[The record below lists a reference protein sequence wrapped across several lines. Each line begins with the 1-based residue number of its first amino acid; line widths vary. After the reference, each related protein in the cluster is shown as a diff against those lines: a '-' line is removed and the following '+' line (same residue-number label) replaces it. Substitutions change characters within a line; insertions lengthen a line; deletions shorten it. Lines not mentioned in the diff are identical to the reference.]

1 MKPATGKIW
10 GQAGAGD
17 SKKPPAI
24 RANHTVGF
32 GESCMLGRKFYQKQ
46 ELETFRVCYQRFWE
60 KYSFGSLKTARAQ
73 AKVLLRHLRTLFGSV
88 LMTLPSLLYVQCW
101 RETSKVLKSMRT
113 LCVTIAMKCRWN
125 SLENLAER
133 SSGERK
139 SREEEVNVMF
149 RRLWR
154 KKVQQWRQL
163 DCPQSATIIPRKR
176 QISSALTANVV
187 GC

>member
-1 MKPATGKIW
+1 MKPPRVRS
-10 GQAGAGD
+10 GQD
-17 SKKPPAI
+17 SKKPAAI
-24 RANHTVGF
+24 RTNHIVGF
-32 GESCMLGRKFYQKQ
+32 GESCMLGRKFYH
-46 ELETFRVCYQRFWE
+46 QRFWW
-60 KYSFGSLKTARAQ
+60 KYSFGALKTARTPGEGL
-73 AKVLLRHLRTLFGSV
+73 VRHLRTLFGSV
-88 LMTLPSLLYVQCW
+88 LMALPSLLCVQCW

-125 SLENLAER
+125 SLENSAER

-163 DCPQSATIIPRKR
+163 DCLQSATTIPRKR